1 MFYKYTD
8 SYIVIHIVISCS
20 VLVNIIKDINSAP
33 QISHVHFLAKSSV
46 VWLLLVA
53 LIDLLKSYK
62 WARISPQAD
71 GTGIAGGRC
80 W

>member
-33 QISHVHFLAKSSV
+33 QISHVHFFSEIIGCMIIVGCTDRFTEV
-46 VWLLLVA
+46 V
-53 LIDLLKSYK
+53 
-62 WARISPQAD
+62 
-71 GTGIAGGRC
+71 
-80 W
+80 